1 MLSLLNLLLQVVLTH
16 LLLGGAFLP
25 YGFKFT
31 YSASDR
37 SSVVPFQDYVF
48 PKMSKCPMHLFGP
61 SGTRQLYDGL
71 CVLPLNLLHDK
82 VKKSIFKKA
91 DHLLKMPAFEGLP
104 PLVVLVLL
112 PPACHCRLPR
122 LLDLPLHQQV
132 IPVSYFFLKETHLR
146 IFLLNSSLKH
156 IERHLKG
163 HALGN
168 RLRPFNATFGDWLV
182 LHHLYKNLEH
192 AHFLQLVNRF
202 MVENL
207 N

>member
-82 VKKSIFKKA
+82 VKKF
-91 DHLLKMPAFEGLP
+91 
-104 PLVVLVLL
+104 
-112 PPACHCRLPR
+112 
-122 LLDLPLHQQV
+122 
-132 IPVSYFFLKETHLR
+132 YFQ
-146 IFLLNSSLKH
+146 
-156 IERHLKG
+156 KG
-163 HALGN
+163 
-168 RLRPFNATFGDWLV
+168 RSFVKNAGF
-182 LHHLYKNLEH
+182 
-192 AHFLQLVNRF
+192 
-202 MVENL
+202 
-207 N
+207 